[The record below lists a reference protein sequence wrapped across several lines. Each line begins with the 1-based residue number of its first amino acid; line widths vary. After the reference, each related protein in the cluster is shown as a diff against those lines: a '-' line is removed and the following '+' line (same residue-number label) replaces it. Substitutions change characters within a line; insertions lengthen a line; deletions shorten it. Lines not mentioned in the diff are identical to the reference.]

1 VLMDDP
7 HHPREFSYWQG
18 IGIFVLLL
26 VTVLVVGGISS
37 AVFGFHVTAILGEL
51 LIFLIPLSFLSAG
64 GYSLHRFLAYPGKLN
79 FKFWLGTIA
88 ASLAL
93 YLVISDVSGYV
104 HRLFPRPAEQKE
116 ALLEFFVAKTW
127 MEYFFRIFAACLLA
141 GFCEEFAFR
150 GFFQSVFS
158 KRLGA
163 TKGLVFTSF
172 LFAFMHLDPWNFAGV
187 FLLALFLGYL
197 VLLTNN
203 LWAAVAVHFLFNSI
217 GFSLGFFSPQV
228 GSDFEFTY
236 PPYITLICTA
246 IFIFSLN
253 FFRNAYK
260 ESNPGTANIQKP
272 PIKGC
277 GG

>member
-1 VLMDDP
+1 MPTDDQN
-7 HHPREFSYWQG
+7 HPREFTYWQG

-26 VTVLVVGGISS
+26 LAVFIIGGISS
-37 AVFGFHVTAILGEL
+37 SVFGFHVTAILGEL

-64 GYSLHRFLAYPGKLN
+64 GYSLHRFLAYPGKIT
-79 FKFWLGTIA
+79 FHFWFWTII

-104 HRLFPRPAEQKE
+104 HQLFPRPLEQKK
-116 ALLEFFVAKTW
+116 ALLEVFVAQTW
-127 MEYFFRIFAACLLA
+127 FEYIFRIFAACLLA

-150 GFFQSVFS
+150 GFFQSVFT
-158 KRLGA
+158 KRLGT

-197 VLLTNN
+197 VLLTGN
-203 LWAAVAVHFLFNSI
+203 LWVAILVHFVSNCI
-217 GFSLGFFSPQV
+217 GFSIGFFSPQV
-228 GSDFEFTY
+228 GSDFEYTY
-236 PPYITLICTA
+236 PPYVTFICVV

-253 FFRNAYK
+253 LLRKAYVENNYGMTNK
-260 ESNPGTANIQKP
+260 ELTVN
-272 PIKGC
+272 
-277 GG
+277 

>member
-1 VLMDDP
+1 MLMDDQS
-7 HHPREFSYWQG
+7 HPREFTYWQG

-37 AVFGFHVTAILGEL
+37 IVFGFHVTAILGEL

-64 GYSLHRFLAYPGKLN
+64 GYSLRRFLGYSGKLN
-79 FKFWLGTIA
+79 FRFWLWTA
-88 ASLAL
+88 VASIAL
-93 YLVISDVSGYV
+93 YMVISDLSGYV
-104 HRLFPRPAEQKE
+104 HQLIPRPPEQKQ
-116 ALLEFFVAKTW
+116 ALLEVFVAKTW
-127 MEYFFRIFAACLLA
+127 IEYLFRIFAACALA

-158 KRLGA
+158 KRLGEI
-163 TKGLVFTSF
+163 KGFVFTAF

-187 FLLALFLGYL
+187 FLLALFLGYV

-203 LWAAVAVHFLFNSI
+203 IWVAILVHFFSNCI
-217 GFSLGFFSPQV
+217 GFSIGFFSPQV

-246 IFIFSLN
+246 IFILSLSLL
-253 FFRNAYK
+253 RNAYLK
-260 ESNPGTANIQKP
+260 SNYGSMY
-272 PIKGC
+272 
-277 GG
+277 

>member
-1 VLMDDP
+1 MDDQN
-7 HHPREFSYWQG
+7 HHREFTYWQG

-37 AVFGFHVTAILGEL
+37 TVFGFHVTAILGEL
-51 LIFLIPLSFLSAG
+51 LIFLIPLSFLSTG
-64 GYSLHRFLAYPGKLN
+64 GYSLRRFLAYPGRIT
-79 FKFWLGTIA
+79 FPFWFWTII

-93 YLVISDVSGYV
+93 YLVISDISGYI
-104 HRLFPRPAEQKE
+104 HRLFPRPLEQKE
-116 ALLEFFVAKTW
+116 ALLEVFVAKTW
-127 MEYFFRIFAACLLA
+127 MEYIFRIFVACLLA

-158 KRLGA
+158 RKLGEI
-163 TKGLVFTSF
+163 KGFVFTAF

-197 VLLTNN
+197 VLLTKN
-203 LWAAVAVHFLFNSI
+203 LWVAILVHFFCNCI
-217 GFSLGFFSPQV
+217 GFSIGFFSPQV
-228 GSDFEFTY
+228 GADFEYTY
-236 PPYITLICTA
+236 PPYVTLICTV

-253 FFRNAYK
+253 LLRKAYLENNYGMMNK
-260 ESNPGTANIQKP
+260 EFTPNQVS
-272 PIKGC
+272 